1 MRAKL
6 LGAVLAA
13 FLAPLAMMVSIEAG
27 ELPGK
32 GKIAAPA
39 QAIAQD
45 QPPVWTG
52 FYAGA
57 SVGYG
62 FTRTEYDSVADGTG
76 TLSKENVL
84 GTAGIGWD
92 LQMSNMVVGIMADIT
107 ARDVSDPSYQ
117 WFIGARGG
125 VLITPRT
132 LVYALAGYTEELDG
146 TLAFKS
152 ADTTKLQ
159 DLAGLTLGGGLE
171 HMLAPGWTA
180 KAEYRYVSFGREHAP
195 DGAIDGLVDGSKI
208 DSGEH
213 QVRLGVN
220 RRF

>member
-6 LGAVLAA
+6 LGAAIAA
-13 FLAPLAMMVSIEAG
+13 LLAPAAMMVSWAG
-27 ELPGK
+27 ELPSK
-32 GKIAAPA
+32 GKIAAPIT
-39 QAIAQD
+39 QAAAQD
-45 QPPVWTG
+45 APASWSG

-62 FTRTEYDSVADGTG
+62 FTRSEFDAVADGTS

-84 GTAGIGWD
+84 GTVGIGWD

-107 ARDVSDPSYQ
+107 ASDPQDVSYQ
-117 WFIGARGG
+117 WFIGARAG

-132 LVYALAGYTEELDG
+132 LVYALAGYTEEIDG
-146 TLAFKS
+146 KLAFQA
-152 ADTTKLQ
+152 ADTTNLQ
-159 DLAGLTLGGGLE
+159 NLAGLTLGGGLE
-171 HMLAPGWTA
+171 HMMGSGWSA
-180 KAEYRYVSFGREHAP
+180 KAEYRYVSYGRESAP
-195 DGAIDGLVDGSKI
+195 DGVQDGLVDGSRI

-213 QVRLGVN
+213 QVRLGIN